1 MFWFR
6 KLSNEVPRDKNIL
19 FVAATNRP
27 EILDE
32 AILRPG
38 RIDRVIYVPHPD
50 RDARLEILKL
60 YCKNI
65 PLEDDVDL
73 DMTADKTEIF
83 SGADLKNVCREVTT
97 FIQFLNGLHTAIN
110 CVDLWFTSYM
120 LAGLFV

>member
-1 MFWFR
+1 M
-6 KLSNEVPRDKNIL
+6 PRDKNIL

-110 CVDLWFTSYM
+110 CVDLWFTLGMFGMRKFRYRYTGI
-120 LAGLFV
+120 LAL